1 MEGGGNVALMA
12 ERTAK
17 NSSSSKRS
25 TNRRSAKQ
33 DDTTEQTAV
42 SPQKQVVIG
51 ARTSD
56 VPGQY
61 EVVRKLSNRGVEV
74 MFRATSREA
83 AESKLR
89 EHVDFMEHQGMDV
102 VERPFNRFHDED

>member
-17 NSSSSKRS
+17 NSSGKRS

-33 DDTTEQTAV
+33 DDDTTEQTAV

-74 MFRATSREA
+74 MFRATSREQV
-83 AESKLR
+83 ETKLR
-89 EHVDFMEHQGMDV
+89 EHVDFMEHQGMEV

>member
-17 NSSSSKRS
+17 SSSGKRS

-33 DDTTEQTAV
+33 DDTAEQTAV

-74 MFRATSREA
+74 MFRATSREQV
-83 AESKLR
+83 ETKLR

>member
-17 NSSSSKRS
+17 NSSSKRS
-25 TNRRSAKQ
+25 TDRRSAKQ

-51 ARTSD
+51 ARTRD

-61 EVVRKLSNRGVEV
+61 EVVRKLSNRGAEI
-74 MFRATSREA
+74 MFRATSRDEV
-83 AESKLR
+83 ETKLR